1 MLSEFNLRSLLSGLS
16 GYKGLPFPGQ
26 VSLPQRTSIPEYEV
40 PTAAGPRQEFTQKG
54 SRLWAQHEGRWYF
67 MPVMLEH
74 KGKSLEIPF
83 AVISISGEKTI
94 VRTPMPGRRGSVK
107 ELISMDDAKIS
118 LTGLFMSADGSYPEA
133 AVSEMNALI
142 QVNES
147 IKLVSALSDLLL
159 DPEDRVVIQSWDFP
173 PTPGVEDVQAVKL
186 ELVSDSPFVL
196 TVTT

>member
-16 GYKGLPFPGQ
+16 GYKGLSFPGT
-26 VSLPQRTSIPEYEV
+26 LPPFQRASVPEYELTT
-40 PTAAGPRQEFTQKG
+40 TAGQRQEFTQKG

-67 MPVMLEH
+67 MPVTLEH
-74 KGKSLEIPF
+74 KGKLLEIPF

-94 VRTPMPGRRGSVK
+94 VKTPMPGRRGSVK
-107 ELISMDDAKIS
+107 ELISVDDAKIS

-133 AVSEMNALI
+133 AVSEMNDLI

-173 PTPGVEDVQAVKL
+173 PTPGVEDVQAIKL

-196 TVTT
+196 TVTA

>member
-16 GYKGLPFPGQ
+16 GYKGLSFPGT
-26 VSLPQRTSIPEYEV
+26 LPPFQRASVPEYEL
-40 PTAAGPRQEFTQKG
+40 PTTAGPRQEFTQKG

-67 MPVMLEH
+67 MPVTLEH

-94 VRTPMPGRRGSVK
+94 VKTPMPGRRGSVN
-107 ELISMDDAKIS
+107 ELISVDDAKIS

-133 AVSEMNALI
+133 AVSEMNDLI

-173 PTPGVEDVQAVKL
+173 PTPGVEDVQAIKL

-196 TVTT
+196 TVTA